1 MKLEYSTPYGYMYKD
16 KNWLKKFALAS
27 LLTYTLIGAAPVFGW
42 AIEIVRRVARGEE
55 PIVPE
60 LDDWGLYW
68 KLGGKFAFANALW
81 LLPLLLATV
90 LLYLPL
96 IFANQIPPELLL
108 FIFGAVL
115 LCVIGFLF
123 VYSIV
128 YAYFIPVMM
137 VSLAN
142 GDSAWQA
149 ANPVHLWRLARP
161 RLGGYL
167 MLYLVVG
174 VGMVNLVV
182 FLSAFTLFLLLPP
195 LVVYLTLVTAHF
207 AGQLGMKDDNEP
219 AAA

>member
-1 MKLEYSTPYGYMYKD
+1 MTLEYSTPYGFFYKD
-16 KNWLKKFALAS
+16 KGWFKKLVITS
-27 LLTYTLIGAAPVFGW
+27 LLTMTLIGAAPVFGW

-55 PIVPE
+55 PVVPE
-60 LDDWGLYW
+60 LEDWGLYW

-96 IFANQIPPELLL
+96 IFVNQIPPELLL
-108 FIFGAVL
+108 VIFSGVL
-115 LCVIGFLF
+115 LCVMGFLF

-137 VSLAN
+137 VSLADD
-142 GDSAWQA
+142 DSAWQA

-207 AGQLGMKDDNEP
+207 AGQLGKKTE
-219 AAA
+219 